1 MAERMPTEL
10 YRCSI
15 PDDAKTRD
23 LSFKAL
29 DDKLTVI
36 KPKEL
41 DEHEIKVVGYVDAE
55 QEEYNGNK
63 EYCIYLGK
71 GEDKKPFDVY
81 RKSKQKVVGYLPVEG
96 EDTYIA
102 VVKLR
107 NLFPLVLLG
116 IGIIAILVVLMVF
129 AFGHKDAS
137 PDDSASSSSEITVAD
152 GTPFD
157 GSIDNGQATSE
168 DAEMKYIE
176 IPGYSHIY
184 VSDGSTVDLVN
195 PESNHV
201 YFKYTITEGEQT
213 LYETDYIKPGE
224 KIAWNA
230 YDYISEPGE
239 YDLIFAVSTVSVD
252 DGSACNGATFA
263 VAATVS

>member
-1 MAERMPTEL
+1 MATRYSLDHAPESAKVKYVKFKKMPGE
-10 YRCSI
+10 
-15 PDDAKTRD
+15 
-23 LSFKAL
+23 
-29 DDKLTVI
+29 VI
-36 KPKEL
+36 VVDPKDVDL
-41 DEHEIKVVGYVDAE
+41 DEVEVIGRVDMRQGKFKGGEECGYIQLSHED
-55 QEEYNGNK
+55 
-63 EYCIYLGK
+63 
-71 GEDKKPFDVY
+71 EDTAYDLYK
-81 RKSKQKVVGYLPVEG
+81 KSKGKVVGYLFTKDGGV
-96 EDTYIA
+96 IA
-102 VVKLR
+102 VEKKSFVP
-107 NLFPLVLLG
+107 LFFLLLLLL
-116 IGIIAILVVLMVF
+116 IAAGTVF
-129 AFGHKDAS
+129 GSMLLAKNMPNTDAA
-137 PDDSASSSSEITVAD
+137 SASSKITIAD

-157 GSIDNGQATSE
+157 GSIDNGQATPE
-168 DAEMKYIE
+168 ETEMKYIE

-224 KIAWNA
+224 KIVWDA
-230 YDYISEPGE
+230 YNYLSEPGE